1 MEASIICCYYNEI
14 NLLES
19 KLKPFI
25 DYLQKKKLEIEV
37 IIVDNNSND
46 GSSEF
51 LKKMSEEQNDI
62 NIKFIFNNK
71 NLGKGGSIKKAC
83 LNASGKIA
91 CIFDIDEYSY
101 EDLFKG
107 IDYFKD
113 NNIDLL
119 VGSRILEKK
128 IFIYKK
134 NLYGV
139 IALTTLINKLY
150 NLKLTD
156 AAGATKLFRLDLYKK
171 TKIFTSGFDFEFELI
186 CKFAKKEYIIKEF
199 HNNYDPRTYAEG
211 KKINP
216 WKDGVKILL
225 TIIRSYFIW
234 KKYLLQV
241 DMEF

>member
-1 MEASIICCYYNEI
+1 MKASIICCYYNEI
-14 NLLES
+14 NLLKN
-19 KLKPFI
+19 KLKSFI
-25 DYLQKKKLEIEV
+25 NHVKEKNLEIEI

-51 LKKMSEEQNDI
+51 LKKISQEQNDS
-62 NIKFIFNNK
+62 NIKFIFNDK

-83 LNASGKIA
+83 LIASGKIA

-107 IDYFKD
+107 INYFE
-113 NNIDLL
+113 NNDIDLL
-119 VGSRILEKK
+119 IGSRILEKK
-128 IFIYKK
+128 MFIYKK

-139 IALTTLINKLY
+139 IALTTIINKLY

-156 AAGATKLFRLDLYKK
+156 SAGATKLFRLDLYKK
-171 TKIFTSGFDFEFELI
+171 IKIFTSGFNFEFELI
-186 CKFAKKEYIIKEF
+186 CKFAQKKYIIKEY
-199 HNNYDPRTYAEG
+199 HNSYNPRTYAQG

-216 WKDGVKILL
+216 LKDGTKILL

-234 KKYLLQV
+234 KKYLLQE